1 MFCYSHDSFVQM
13 YLLIGTVSQKGPW
26 SDVAHGPLVQLSPFG
41 KGCEPSFEDL
51 NLLYLE
57 MLCAKFN

>member
-1 MFCYSHDSFVQM
+1 M

-41 KGCEPSFEDL
+41 KGCDPSFEDL
-51 NLLYLE
+51 NLLYVE